1 MNTLP
6 VKTETRGRKSKYSK
20 TLCREV
26 LTLLSQGIGIK
37 HATTQCGITYPSWRT
52 WMDKDDKIIDGIT
65 LREAYYKSKEA
76 GIEMLIS
83 NLDKRIEDALEDKNI
98 PMSKVKLLEVYA
110 KNVQWQAG
118 KLSSKRYGTE
128 KQTLSITDAD
138 DKKIEISWASD

>member
-1 MNTLP
+1 MNDIV
-6 VKTETRGRKSKYSK
+6 VKKGRPSKYSR

-52 WMDKDDKIIDGIT
+52 WMDKDEK
-65 LREAYYKSKEA
+65 LRDSYYKAKEA

-83 NLDKRIEDALEDKNI
+83 GVDEKLEDALQLKDI
-98 PMSKVKLLEVYA
+98 PMSRVKLLEIYS
-110 KNVQWQAG
+110 KSIMWQAS
-118 KLSSKRYGTE
+118 KLSPKYYGTE
-128 KQTLSITDAD
+128 KQNKLSITDAD

>member
-1 MNTLP
+1 MNDIV
-6 VKTETRGRKSKYSK
+6 VKKGRPSKYSR

-52 WMDKDDKIIDGIT
+52 WMDKDDK
-65 LREAYYKSKEA
+65 LRDAYYKAKEA

-83 NLDKRIEDALEDKNI
+83 GVDEKLEDALQLKDI
-98 PMSKVKLLEVYA
+98 PMSRVKLLEIYS
-110 KNVQWQAG
+110 KSIMWQAS
-118 KLSSKRYGTE
+118 KLSPKYYGTE
-128 KQTLSITDAD
+128 KQNKLSITDAD

>member
-26 LTLLSQGIGIK
+26 LILLSQGIGIK

-52 WMDKDDKIIDGIT
+52 WMDKDDK
-65 LREAYYKSKEA
+65 LRDAYYKAKEA

-83 NLDKRIEDALEDKNI
+83 KVDEKIENALDKKNI
-98 PMSKVKLLEVYA
+98 PMAEVKLLEIYS
-110 KNVQWQAG
+110 KNIQWQAG
-118 KLSSKRYGTE
+118 KLAPKQYGTE

>member
-37 HATTQCGITYPSWRT
+37 HATTQCGITYPSWRA
-52 WMDKDDKIIDGIT
+52 WMDKDDK
-65 LREAYYKSKEA
+65 LRDAYYKAKEA

-83 NLDKRIEDALEDKNI
+83 KVDEKLEDALQLKDI
-98 PMSKVKLLEVYA
+98 PMSRVKLLEIYS
-110 KNVQWQAG
+110 KSIMWQAS
-118 KLSSKRYGTE
+118 KLSPKYYGTE